1 MSDLFSI
8 EIPHYIWKP
17 TSLIDSFI
25 SYINNCFS
33 LYLFTVI
40 CKDDKLLFADLCYCD
55 GIKFSRFSR
64 GGTRGNYA
72 YSLDSFVICFVFSR
86 AYADVPSCSI

>member
-8 EIPHYIWKP
+8 EIPNYIWKP

-25 SYINNCFS
+25 SYINHCFS

-40 CKDDKLLFADLCYCD
+40 CMDDKLLFADLCYCD
-55 GIKFSRFSR
+55 GIKFR
-64 GGTRGNYA
+64 
-72 YSLDSFVICFVFSR
+72 
-86 AYADVPSCSI
+86 